1 MIYDII
7 MLQNYT
13 HKLWE
18 EFADEVI
25 RKNDFPVESELLV
38 KIKEISEYAECVIEE
53 GTLLYRSREY
63 TQDDFMR
70 NARVKKISE
79 QQAPFWGFDKKNC
92 DAPPSRLAKEGRANA
107 KGISYLYTTMDI
119 ETAILEMRPQM
130 RKMYNIATIKVK
142 KNGRIFDFTFL
153 PDRPKE
159 GEYINFLDLH
169 KLSEEFSKPNF
180 GDKQEYLPTQCLCEY
195 IRRLG
200 FDGIKFKSAVS
211 AHGYNILFFDTDEE
225 TRMYDITQSKVYR
238 VNSLDIHISQVL
250 PVEE

>member
-38 KIKEISEYAECVIEE
+38 KIKEISEYAECE
-53 GTLLYRSREY
+53 
-63 TQDDFMR
+63 
-70 NARVKKISE
+70 KISE
-79 QQAPFWGFDKKNC
+79 QQAPF
-92 DAPPSRLAKEGRANA
+92 
-107 KGISYLYTTMDI
+107 
-119 ETAILEMRPQM
+119 
-130 RKMYNIATIKVK
+130 
-142 KNGRIFDFTFL
+142 
-153 PDRPKE
+153 
-159 GEYINFLDLH
+159 
-169 KLSEEFSKPNF
+169 
-180 GDKQEYLPTQCLCEY
+180 
-195 IRRLG
+195 LG

-225 TRMYDITQSKVYR
+225 TQMYDITQSKVYM